1 MARYNGLIIPRSY
14 NDYYSRSD
22 PQAIRDIVALS
33 ADGELNAESKNP
45 LQNQAIAK
53 IVPVG
58 ASPDNKLIVQ
68 SQISGLTADVETI
81 KNIIPNTASETNEL
95 ADKNFVNS
103 TVGTNTANYIYKTE
117 SGGEKVPFS
126 SVAELEAYAGT
137 VTNNDY
143 AFVTGIDENGNAYY
157 DRYKADVNDGV
168 VTWAKEYRL
177 NNSSFTAEQWAA
189 IQSGITAEKV
199 AQFEGAVSPVDVVQS
214 GNMSAVT
221 SNAVYEALTN
231 LENLSHNIPRLVP
244 KDITAYITDGTFW
257 KRLAGTDG
265 YALFEDIYVGDYF
278 KMSRAISAYERTGQY
293 QTTGSQYVTIA
304 GLDTMMGNG
313 DQENGVDYHHAVMVP
328 GQGFGGTQHFG
339 RSRMNATNITEG
351 GYKASEMNTLVLGA
365 VASTGSTAT
374 DATINQQLY
383 AEFGSHLKTTREL
396 VSNAINATGYNR
408 FGSATG
414 CASSWEWIS
423 AQAILMS
430 EIEVYGSIAWSSAG
444 FDTGNANRQLPLFA
458 FSKQAQN
465 SRSAY
470 WWLKDI
476 ASAASFCLAG
486 SFGDANCGSAS
497 IATVCVRPRFI
508 IA

>member
-14 NDYYSRSD
+14 NDYFSRSD
-22 PQAIRDIVALS
+22 PQAIRYIVSLA

-53 IVPVG
+53 IVPVT

-68 SQISGLTADVETI
+68 SEISGLTADVETI

-221 SNAVYEALTN
+221 SNAVYEALTEYTKKTE
-231 LENLSHNIPRLVP
+231 LRH
-244 KDITAYITDGTFW
+244 F
-257 KRLAGTDG
+257 
-265 YALFEDIYVGDYF
+265 
-278 KMSRAISAYERTGQY
+278 
-293 QTTGSQYVTIA
+293 
-304 GLDTMMGNG
+304 
-313 DQENGVDYHHAVMVP
+313 HA
-328 GQGFGGTQHFG
+328 
-339 RSRMNATNITEG
+339 N
-351 GYKASEMNTLVLGA
+351 
-365 VASTGSTAT
+365 
-374 DATINQQLY
+374 TINYSEKILIVPNISNY
-383 AEFGSHLKTTREL
+383 GNYFNGLFTWSSYGSGNFFGMYHLRFNKDSITNKETINGNNNGEF
-396 VSNAINATGYNR
+396 
-408 FGSATG
+408 
-414 CASSWEWIS
+414 
-423 AQAILMS
+423 
-430 EIEVYGSIAWSSAG
+430 EIESDNLYFYPNGK
-444 FDTGNANRQLPLFA
+444 GNVIVGGGG
-458 FSKQAQN
+458 
-465 SRSAY
+465 AY
-470 WWLKDI
+470 NFLL
-476 ASAASFCLAG
+476 S
-486 SFGDANCGSAS
+486 
-497 IATVCVRPRFI
+497 
-508 IA
+508 

>member
-14 NDYYSRSD
+14 NDYFSRSD
-22 PQAIRDIVALS
+22 PQAIRYIVSLA

-53 IVPVG
+53 IVPVT

-68 SQISGLTADVETI
+68 SQVSGLTADVETI
-81 KNIIPNTASETNEL
+81 KNIIPNTASETNVL

-221 SNAVYEALTN
+221 SNAVYKALTT
-231 LENLSHNIPRLVP
+231 SHNIPRLVP
-244 KDITAYITDGTFW
+244 KDITAYIIDGSFW
-257 KRLAGTDG
+257 KRLTGTDG
-265 YALFEDIYVGDYF
+265 YALFEDIYAGDYF
-278 KMSRAISAYERTGQY
+278 RMSRAISAYERTGKY
-293 QTTGSQYVTIA
+293 QMTGSQYVTIA
-304 GLDTMMGNG
+304 GLDTMMNNG
-313 DQENGVDYHHAVMVP
+313 DQGNGVNYHHAVMVA

-339 RSRMNATNITEG
+339 RSRMNATNTTEG
-351 GYKASEMNTLVLGA
+351 GYKASEMNTLVLGE
-365 VASTGSTAT
+365 VTSTGSTAAG
-374 DATINQQLY
+374 ATINQQLY

-396 VSNAINATGYNR
+396 VSNAINANGYNR

-414 CASSWEWIS
+414 CASGWEWIS
-423 AQAILMS
+423 AQTVLMS
-430 EIEVYGSIAWSSAG
+430 EVEVYGATVWSSSG
-444 FDTGNANRQLPLFA
+444 HDTGNANVQLPLFA

-465 SRSAY
+465 NRTAWY
-470 WWLKDI
+470 WLKNV
-476 ASAASFCLAG
+476 ASATHFC
-486 SFGDANCGSAS
+486 DANFYGGADYNGAS
-497 IATVCVRPRFI
+497 LASRDVRPRFI